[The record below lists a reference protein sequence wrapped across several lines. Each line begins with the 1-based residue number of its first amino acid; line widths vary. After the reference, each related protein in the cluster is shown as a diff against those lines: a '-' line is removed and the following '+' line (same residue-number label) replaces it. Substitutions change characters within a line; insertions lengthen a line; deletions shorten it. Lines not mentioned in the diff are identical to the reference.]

1 SSRLRTQAT
10 GPCGPFQHDES
21 CSCRNQARSP
31 RETMSAMQPH
41 AEIVIFVK
49 DQARQTHL
57 SNLLNAAGRESV
69 RASCLIQALR
79 LIKELAPKLVITEI
93 AQEGLEVLSTI
104 NRYYPTI
111 KVMMLAGKGDWKT
124 NDY

>member
-1 SSRLRTQAT
+1 
-10 GPCGPFQHDES
+10 
-21 CSCRNQARSP
+21 
-31 RETMSAMQPH
+31 MQPR

-49 DQARQTHL
+49 DQAWQTHL
-57 SNLLNAAGRESV
+57 SNLLNAAGREAV
-69 RASCLIQALR
+69 LALCLIQALR

-93 AQEGLEVLSTI
+93 AQEGLEVLSTV
-104 NRYYPTI
+104 NRYHPTT